1 MASIL
6 QLNEFFVEGDKQ
18 ELSHVLLHIIQ
29 PSTPEEEK
37 KKGYFFAIC
46 EINKSDKNDVLN
58 LQALMDKIENDYYET
73 PDTPEVNAL
82 EAIFEEINKQ
92 NFILSGDDSE
102 LNCLVGTLKGNELT
116 FSFCGTPEAVLFYKN
131 KFGQYK
137 KMDLIAANEE
147 DNDDG
152 KLFSQIIQGKIS
164 EGDYFFAGTAHIA
177 NCFNHDRLQKIIT
190 GRTAEQSAEHLE
202 KVLCNIK
209 NGYSYGGLI
218 AHFTPEFS
226 GSSAIKSDHV
236 KKPNLSDTEAQTART
251 LSPSLMEDLNAKV
264 KTMMNAK
271 HNDDYDNED
280 EEEDDEEEIKKTNT
294 VLTNKNIIFAS
305 ATKPEQEDNLSSRIK
320 PRVKSSSPDDK
331 ISVYLKLIILAV
343 WKGLKYVGLG
353 IYWLF
358 FALAKAFVNIGR
370 FFIMLF
376 IIMINYKNRR
386 RSILESWAESRRRF
400 FQNIKD
406 LPLLTKILAIASI
419 IFIIVFVISILF
431 LQAQKNAAENNRLYE
446 ENLQMIKNKIDAAE
460 SAMIYGDERGAK
472 NQMTEANNYIANFEC
487 RPIDQPTCE
496 DITKRLSELAL
507 KLQKTETVKL
517 NLIVDWNSMGF
528 SDVQKIIKL
537 DTKII
542 GFSPNSNSLF
552 IYDLLTKENN
562 EVKPTEG
569 TLTGF
574 IDGTVPKE
582 DDYAALVAS
591 DYKSIAIYDPKT
603 NILKKAQISYSTQET
618 KIQSIVVYNRRLY
631 SLDTQTNQIY
641 RHDNIAGGFGIG
653 KDWLQASGINIRD
666 GIDIT
671 IDGDLFVQK
680 SNGTVYKFTQG
691 AEQMFELEIIDPVLN
706 GGNEIW
712 TYNDVDNFYLLD
724 ANNKRAII
732 FDKNGALIRQIT
744 AAELV
749 SPVSMIIEETKNTA
763 YILDSGK
770 VYQFNL
776 K

>member
-6 QLNEFFVEGDKQ
+6 QLNEFFIEGDKQ
-18 ELSHVLLHIIQ
+18 DLSHVLLHIIQ

-46 EINKSDKNDVLN
+46 EINKSNKNDVLN

-73 PDTPEVNAL
+73 PDTAETNAL
-82 EAIFEEINKQ
+82 EMIFEEINKE

-116 FSFCGTPEAVLFYKN
+116 FSFCGSPEAVLFYKN

-147 DNDDG
+147 ENDEG

-164 EGDYFFAGTAHIA
+164 DGDYFFAGTAHIA

-202 KVLCNIK
+202 KVLRNIK

-226 GSSAIKSDHV
+226 GSSAIKSEHE

-251 LSPSLMEDLNAKV
+251 LSPSLIENLNTKV
-264 KTMMNAK
+264 KTIMNSRRDA
-271 HNDDYDNED
+271 D
-280 EEEDDEEEIKKTNT
+280 DDEEEEEEENDGQIKKTQT
-294 VLTNKNIIFAS
+294 IPTNKNIIFAS
-305 ATKPEQEDNLSSRIK
+305 ATRPEQEDNSSSRIK
-320 PRVKSSSPDDK
+320 PHTKSSSPDDQ
-331 ISVYLKLIILAV
+331 ISVYLKMIISTV
-343 WKGLKYVGLG
+343 WKGLRYAGLG

-358 FALAKAFVNIGR
+358 FALAKVIVNIGR

-376 IIMINYKNRR
+376 IILINYKNRR
-386 RSILESWAESRRRF
+386 RSILEAWSESRRRF

-419 IFIIVFVISILF
+419 VFIIVFVISILF
-431 LQAQKNAAENNRLYE
+431 LQAQKNSAESNRLYE
-446 ENLQMIKNKIDAAE
+446 ENLQMINNKIDAAE

-472 NQMTEANNYIANFEC
+472 NQMTEANNYITNFEC
-487 RPIDQPTCE
+487 RPIDQPTCAN
-496 DITKRLSELAL
+496 ITGRLSELAL
-507 KLQKTETVKL
+507 KLQKMETVKL
-517 NLIVDWNSMGF
+517 DLIIDWNSMGF

-542 GFSPNSNSLF
+542 GFSPNSNSLL
-552 IYDLLTKENN
+552 IYDLLTKKNN
-562 EVKPTEG
+562 EVKPTEN
-569 TLTGF
+569 TLSGF

-582 DDYAALVAS
+582 DDYVAFLAS
-591 DYKSIAIYDPKT
+591 DNKSIALYDPKT
-603 NILKKAQISYSTQET
+603 NILKKAQISYSTQEP

-641 RHDNIAGGFGIG
+641 RHDNIVGGFGIG

-680 SNGTVYKFTQG
+680 LNGAVYKFTQG
-691 AEQMFELEIIDPVLN
+691 AEQMFELETIDPVLS

-712 TYNDVDNFYLLD
+712 TYNDADNFYLLD
-724 ANNKRAII
+724 ASNKRVVV

-744 AAELV
+744 ANEFA
-749 SPVSMIIEETKNTA
+749 SPVGMVVEETKNTA

>member
-58 LQALMDKIENDYYET
+58 LQALMDKIENDYYEI
-73 PDTPEVNAL
+73 PDTPETNAL
-82 EAIFEEINKQ
+82 ETIFEEINKD
-92 NFILSGDDSE
+92 NFVLSGDDSE

-147 DNDDG
+147 ENDDG

-164 EGDYFFAGTAHIA
+164 DGDYFFAGTAHIA

-209 NGYSYGGLI
+209 NGYSYGGLV

-226 GSSAIKSDHV
+226 GSSATKYEHA

-251 LSPSLMEDLNAKV
+251 LSPSLMEDLNTKV

-271 HNDDYDNED
+271 HDDDYDDDDGDED
-280 EEEDDEEEIKKTNT
+280 EEQSNKKQTIP
-294 VLTNKNIIFAS
+294 TNKNIIFAS
-305 ATKPEQEDNLSSRIK
+305 AVRPEQEDNSSSHIK
-320 PRVKSSSPDDK
+320 PHVKSNSSEDK
-331 ISVYLKLIILAV
+331 ISVYLKIIILTA
-343 WKGLKYVGLG
+343 WKGLKYAGLG

-358 FALAKAFVNIGR
+358 FALAKAIVNIGR

-376 IIMINYKNRR
+376 IILINYKNRR
-386 RSILESWAESRRRF
+386 RSILESWSESRRRF
-400 FQNIKD
+400 FQSIKD
-406 LPLLTKILAIASI
+406 LPLLTKILAIASV
-419 IFIIVFVISILF
+419 IFIIVFIISILF
-431 LQAQKNAAENNRLYE
+431 LQAQKNATESNRLYE
-446 ENLQMIKNKIDAAE
+446 ESLQMIKNKIDSAE

-472 NQMTEANNYIANFEC
+472 TQMVEANNYIANFEC

-496 DITKRLSELAL
+496 DINGRLSELSL
-507 KLQKTETVKL
+507 KLQKMETVKL
-517 NLIVDWNSMGF
+517 DLVVDWNSMGF
-528 SDVQKIIKL
+528 SDIQKIVKL

-542 GFSPNSNSLF
+542 GFSPNSNSLL

-562 EVKPTEG
+562 EVKPTEN
-569 TLTGF
+569 TLSGF

-582 DDYAALVAS
+582 DDYVAFLAS
-591 DYKSIAIYDPKT
+591 DFKSIAVYEPQT
-603 NILKKAQISYSTQET
+603 NIFKKAQISYSAQES

-641 RHDNIAGGFGIG
+641 RHDNIIGGFGIG

-671 IDGDLFVQK
+671 IDGDLFIQK
-680 SNGTVYKFTQG
+680 SNGAVYKFTQG
-691 AEQMFELEIIDPVLN
+691 TEQMFELEVIDPILN

-712 TYNDVDNFYLLD
+712 TYNDADNFYLLD
-724 ANNKRAII
+724 ANNKRMVI

-744 AAELV
+744 ANELA
-749 SPVSMIIEETKNTA
+749 SPVSMVVEETKNTA